1 MDNQRMF
8 ETSAPENPS
17 ASGISTETIIIIILS
32 TILLLSFLGTNVLI
46 LFGEALDKLKI
57 ILNPAINEISD
68 STGKLLNTT
77 SNVATSVGKTSLD
90 ITNSAIHDIGDL
102 LQDKNAGKNQRQINN
117 YKEVTPSPSESP
129 IQKNISSGKSGWCLV
144 GEYQEKRG
152 CIAVSDQDK
161 CLSGQIFPDQAT
173 CLQPNIHALQTPNIP
188 VTMQTQQPPILPPQ
202 IQTREIK
209 HRE

>member
-1 MDNQRMF
+1 MDNQRMI
-8 ETSAPENPS
+8 ETSAPETVSRP
-17 ASGISTETIIIIILS
+17 GITTETIIIIILS

-46 LFGEALDKLKI
+46 IFGEALDKLKI

-77 SNVATSVGKTSLD
+77 SSVATSVGKTSLD
-90 ITNSAIHDIGDL
+90 ITNSAIHNIGNL
-102 LQDKNAGKNQRQINN
+102 LQDNNVGKNQRQINHS
-117 YKEVTPSPSESP
+117 KDVTPSPSESP
-129 IQKNISSGKSGWCLV
+129 IQKNISAGKSGWCLV

-173 CLQPNIHALQTPNIP
+173 CLQPNISALQTPNVP
-188 VTMQTQQPPILPPQ
+188 VISQQPVLPPQ
-202 IQTREIK
+202 IQTREIR